1 MEMKTDFAIVTS
13 LYNVKE
19 LQRDDDRKWEDYL
32 KWFSKTLAIKCPF
45 IIYTEESVVDLIKE
59 VRRDLPTEI
68 IVEPLENIPYYNLKK
83 SIQEVID
90 SEFYKENMGDTN
102 RVECN
107 YSIYSVIQYSKFK
120 WLKKASEVNPFDSKF
135 FFWLDAGASRFLY
148 DCNTSGEYPS
158 LDALQ
163 ALKQIDNT
171 FLIQYNT
178 ECYPDLVNS
187 QTLSESYFWD
197 NRSFVCGSM
206 FGGNKIAIE
215 NVSDEIEQVLN
226 YMIEN
231 KNVNN
236 EQIAIGYLCKIK
248 ENLFTKFH
256 RVNGKNHLCL
266 FQEMV

>member
-1 MEMKTDFAIVTS
+1 MKTDFVIITS

-19 LQRDDDRKWEDYL
+19 LQRDDNRSWEDYL
-32 KWFSKTLAIKCPF
+32 EWFSKTLQIKCPF
-45 IIYTEESVVDLIKE
+45 IIFTEESLVETIKE
-59 VRRDLPTEI
+59 IRQDLPTEI
-68 IVEPLENIPYYNLKK
+68 VADPLEQIPYFHLKD

-90 SEFYKENMGDTN
+90 SEFYKENMTDTN

-107 YSIYSVIQYSKFK
+107 YSMYPVIQYSKFK
-120 WLKKASEVNPFDSKF
+120 WLKKASEINPFDSKF
-135 FFWLDAGASRFLY
+135 FFWLDAGASRFLS
-148 DCNTSGEYPS
+148 DCNLENDYPS
-158 LDALQ
+158 EDAFQ
-163 ALKQIDNT
+163 ALEQIDNT

-197 NRSFVCGSM
+197 NRSFICGSM
-206 FGGNKIAIE
+206 FGGNKTAVE
-215 NVSDEIEQVLN
+215 NISNEIDYVLN

-236 EQIAIGYLCKIK
+236 EQIAIGYLCKTK
-248 ENLFTKFH
+248 ENLFTKFN